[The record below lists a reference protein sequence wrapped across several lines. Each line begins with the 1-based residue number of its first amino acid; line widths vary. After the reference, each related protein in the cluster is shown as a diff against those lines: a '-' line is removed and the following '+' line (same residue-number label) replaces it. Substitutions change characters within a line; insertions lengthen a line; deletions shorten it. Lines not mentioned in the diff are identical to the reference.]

1 MPFSLN
7 LASARVAVIGL
18 GYVGLPLAAALGRH
32 FPTVGFDVNCERVRQ
47 LSVGHDA
54 TGEVDAATLVA
65 SERLM
70 LSSDRHDLS
79 ECNVFIVAVPT
90 PIDGGRQPDLRPLI
104 NASELV
110 GEVIRPGAVV
120 VYESTVYPGATEDDC
135 IPVVERLSGLRFNE
149 DFYGAYS
156 PERVNPG
163 DKNRPLTKIVK
174 VTSGSTPEVA
184 EFVDQ
189 LYAKIIEAGTFRAQS
204 IKVAEAAKLIEN
216 VQRDV
221 NIALINELS
230 IVFSH
235 LGIDTT
241 AVLDAAST
249 KWNFTRL
256 SPGLVGGHC
265 IGVDPYYMLHK
276 STAAGYV
283 PDIIRNARQINDGM
297 AKHAVGLMI
306 RAMAKGG
313 LVIGNSRVL
322 VVGFTFKENCPDIRN
337 TKVNDLVHELTDYG
351 IEVDVY
357 DPWADSSQVQEEY
370 GVMLEDSLPSEG
382 DYAGV
387 IIAVA
392 HNEVVRAGA
401 PTYRNLLRPGGIL
414 FDMKAVFSAD
424 ESDVRL

>member
-357 DPWADSSQVQEEY
+357 DPWADPSQVQEEY